1 MKRRASRN
9 PRRDALKPR
18 KSVFMPCND
27 LACFP
32 SWPIHTTTLI
42 ETPPMNFFPN
52 FDLARRLHLVLGA
65 ALAAITLPA
74 GGADT
79 GFSLDETEWERREV
93 ASGVVLFQRH
103 FDDLFGAP
111 QFVSLVHVDL
121 DQPGVRVRFA
131 ASHPENPR
139 KAPVPEFVADTGA
152 VAATNG
158 GYSGGGRGGPES
170 TNSGIFK
177 IDGEVRPFQRRE
189 TDEFH
194 FVGGAALGIDAE
206 GGWHFRNRP
215 GDEWPEDWPEV
226 RHALAGAHRLIEE
239 EQIHPSILTPKT
251 VREER
256 HVKRRHPRT
265 AVGLLR
271 DRTAVL
277 ITVDGRH
284 RDQAEGMTLEELAT
298 FMKDL
303 GCIEALN
310 LDGGGSTTLWV
321 RDAGVSNHPS
331 DNGRFDP
338 KGARRVF
345 SAVVVLAGD
354 ENEHE

>member
-1 MKRRASRN
+1 MKSRACRN
-9 PRRDALKPR
+9 PRPGAPERREDPFSWLATASPLPIIR
-18 KSVFMPCND
+18 CSTTQPYQDSLVND
-27 LACFP
+27 P
-32 SWPIHTTTLI
+32 
-42 ETPPMNFFPN
+42 PN
-52 FDLARRLHLVLGA
+52 FDFARRLHLVLGA

-79 GFSLDETEWERREV
+79 ELSLDEAEWERREV

-131 ASHPENPR
+131 ASHPEKPR

-189 TDEFH
+189 SDEFH

-226 RHALAGAHRLIEE
+226 KHALAGAHRLIENE
-239 EQIHPSILTPKT
+239 KVHSSILTPET

-284 RDQAEGMTLEELAT
+284 GDQAAGMTLEELAD

-321 RDAGVSNHPS
+321 RDGGVINHPS
-331 DNGRFDP
+331 DNRRFDH
-338 KGARRVF
+338 KGVRRVF
-345 SAVVVLAGD
+345 SAVVVMAGD
-354 ENEHE
+354 EN